1 MEGSKAAPE
10 KYCRAQHLSLAQSGV
25 DLCGLFAHFRAPMSF
40 PACFRLCGEILL
52 MALLLAGC
60 SRQNEVP
67 APPAQGRPLLSDLQ
81 PAQGDWVVQR
91 IDSDVDTL
99 NPITQ
104 ESTNGQVL
112 SSVVNEGML
121 RLNNYTLKLE
131 PCLAES
137 SEISP
142 DQLTY
147 TFHLRHGV
155 KWHDGAPFTAD
166 DVKYT
171 YDKLI
176 DPKVNAAPL
185 RIYFTNIKSCEI
197 LDPYTVRFVAT
208 ERYFKTLEVLG
219 TFLVIVP
226 KHIFEKGEPDFN
238 KHPFGRHPIGTGPYK
253 FVRWDTGSQ
262 IVLERNDDYWDTTHP
277 RYPKRLVYEVIQE
290 PTIAAQLL
298 KKGEID
304 VLDAV
309 SPIIWKYDLEHS
321 PAMKQC
327 RQIVYPFPSYNYLGF
342 NLRLPLFSDIRVRH
356 AIDLLIPRDE
366 IVDHVY
372 LNQYA
377 NETSGFDP
385 PSAPSY
391 NHDVPPTPNDPASAL
406 QLLNEAGWKN
416 DHGDGLLYKEGKP
429 LSFTLLYRAGSP
441 NEEKMVELIQ
451 ESLGKA
457 GIEVKLSRLEFDQ
470 WVERV
475 DDWKFDATMGGWSL
489 DINGDPSQL
498 WSSSEADI
506 KKSSNVIGYK
516 NPEADKLIAAGKL
529 EYDDDKRAAIYRQ
542 LHKIIHDDYPVCFL
556 FNPHV
561 ILVISDRFQ
570 DVKMF
575 APRPCFDLTTWWV
588 PHYLQKYGN

>member
-1 MEGSKAAPE
+1 M
-10 KYCRAQHLSLAQSGV
+10 
-25 DLCGLFAHFRAPMSF
+25 
-40 PACFRLCGEILL
+40 LL
-52 MALLLAGC
+52 TVLLLGGC
-60 SRQNEVP
+60 TRQSETP
-67 APPAQGRPLLSDLQ
+67 APPAQGQPLVSDIN
-81 PAQGDWVVQR
+81 PVQGDWVVQR
-91 IDSDVDTL
+91 IGADIDSL
-99 NPITQ
+99 NPVISQ
-104 ESTNGQVL
+104 AADAQWL
-112 SSVVNEGML
+112 SWTVINEGML
-121 RLNNYTLKLE
+121 QMNNYTLKLE

-137 SEISP
+137 WEISP

-155 KWHDGAPFTAD
+155 KWHDGASFTAE

-171 YDKLI
+171 YDKI
-176 DPKVNAAPL
+176 MDPKVDAAEL
-185 RIYFTNIKSCEI
+185 RVYFANIKSCEV
-197 LDPYTVRFVAT
+197 LDPYTIRFVST

-219 TFLVIVP
+219 TYIVVIP
-226 KHIFEKGEPDFN
+226 KHILEKGEPNFN

-262 IVLERNDDYWDTTHP
+262 IVVERNDDYWDTAHP
-277 RYPKRLVYEVIQE
+277 RYPKRIVYEIIQE
-290 PTIAAQLL
+290 DTTAAQLL

-304 VLDAV
+304 VFDAV

-327 RQIVYPFPSYNYLGF
+327 HEIVYPFPAYNFLGF

-356 AIDLLIPRDE
+356 AIDLLLPRDE
-366 IVDHVY
+366 ILAQIY

-385 PSAPSY
+385 PSSRNY
-391 NHDVPPTPNDPASAL
+391 NQAIAPTPYDPAQAL

-416 DHGDGLLYKEGKP
+416 DHGDGLLYKDDKP

-451 ESLGKA
+451 ESLGRS
-457 GIEVKLSRLEFDQ
+457 GIDVKLSRLEFAQ
-470 WVERV
+470 WIERV
-475 DDWKFDATMGGWSL
+475 DDWKFDATMGGWAL

-506 KKSSNVIGYK
+506 KRSSNFSGYK

-542 LHKIIHDDYPVCFL
+542 LHQVIHDDYPVCFL
-556 FNPHV
+556 FNPHE
-561 ILVISDRFQ
+561 ILIVSDRFQ
-570 DVKMF
+570 NVKVF
-575 APRPCFDLTTWWV
+575 VPRPCFDLMTWWV
-588 PHYLQKYGN
+588 PRHLQKYGN